1 MLTLGGII
9 HGSTGLAYRITRP
22 FLWVMQTIAVGST
35 NPVKIGAALDGFVR
49 MFPGKEF
56 SVRGCPADSGVSAQP
71 MSDAETLDGAIRR
84 AKNARI
90 RDVRADYWVG
100 VEGGC
105 EARFGEVLTFAW
117 VVVVSNQSDIV
128 GKGRTG
134 AFCLPKDVADLVLQG
149 IELGDADD
157 RVFGRSN
164 SKQANGAVGLLTGDV
179 MDRRSYYESAVILA
193 LIPMKNLSLRW
204 R

>member
-1 MLTLGGII
+1 
-9 HGSTGLAYRITRP
+9 
-22 FLWVMQTIAVGST
+22 
-35 NPVKIGAALDGFVR
+35 
-49 MFPGKEF
+49 
-56 SVRGCPADSGVSAQP
+56 
-71 MSDAETLDGAIRR
+71 MSDAETLEGATRR
-84 AKNARI
+84 ANNARI
-90 RDVRADYWVG
+90 LDVGADYWVG

-117 VVVVSNQSDIV
+117 IVVIARNSDAV

-134 AFCLPKDVADLVLQG
+134 AFCLPGDVADLVLQG

-157 RVFGRSN
+157 RVFGRRN
-164 SKQANGAVGLLTGDV
+164 SKQENGAVGLLTGDV

-193 LIPMKNLSLRW
+193 LIPFKNRGLRW

>member
-1 MLTLGGII
+1 MPIGEVHRPTDLAQGI
-9 HGSTGLAYRITRP
+9 TWP
-22 FLWVMQTIAVGST
+22 FILVMPTIGVGST
-35 NPVKIGAALDGFVR
+35 NPVKIGAVLDGFVR
-49 MFPGKEF
+49 MFPGIEF
-56 SVRGCPADSGVSAQP
+56 SVRGCPAESGVSAQP
-71 MSDAETLDGAIRR
+71 MSDAETLEGATRR
-84 AKNARI
+84 ANNARI
-90 RDVRADYWVG
+90 LDVGADYWVG

-117 VVVVSNQSDIV
+117 IVVIARNSDAV

-134 AFCLPKDVADLVLQG
+134 AFCLPSDVADLVLQG

-157 RVFGRSN
+157 RVFGRRN
-164 SKQANGAVGLLTGDV
+164 SKQENGAVGLLTGDV

-193 LIPMKNLSLRW
+193 LIPFKNRDLKW